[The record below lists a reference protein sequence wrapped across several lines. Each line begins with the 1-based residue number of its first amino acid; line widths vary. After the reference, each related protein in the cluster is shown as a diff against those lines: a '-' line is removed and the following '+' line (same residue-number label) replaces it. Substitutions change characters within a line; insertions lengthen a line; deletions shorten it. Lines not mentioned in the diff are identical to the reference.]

1 MRKVL
6 LALFVMAA
14 VVIGLGFYLKWFSLT
29 PKGEEDN
36 TNVPIKVP
44 KERSVESQD
53 RTCRSPGWSRRMRAT
68 LLRGDPARHPT
79 LAFGPQRQRLRIR
92 PPTSKRYPP
101 HVPADATGSRR

>member
-1 MRKVL
+1 MTSL
-6 LALFVMAA
+6 LSAGAA
-14 VVIGLGFYLKWFSLT
+14 VPAPDEQF
-29 PKGEEDN
+29 
-36 TNVPIKVP
+36 TNMIPIPTVTMSFHIRVP